1 MFTNLKKRFVFMTIS
16 ILVHFLGVLFFSRC
30 FENPKKEKK
39 NNQKIENLKERDKE
53 NEITDDLIDLLD
65 SNKFPVGD

>member
-1 MFTNLKKRFVFMTIS
+1 MKRNFAILIIFLVLFVFAG
-16 ILVHFLGVLFFSRC
+16 LLLFSRC
-30 FENPKKEKK
+30 SFKPKKEIK

-65 SNKFPVGD
+65 SNKFPVGN